1 MEAAYLPL
9 VLILTPAVA
18 GCLAPLIGKVSE
30 KGRDAFSVL
39 METLTLLIAVYAAYV
54 CFSGVAGG
62 VGIWDFA
69 LDRLSALIALRVTIL
84 GFAATLYSIHYISEE
99 PHLNRYYACLHF
111 FVAGMLGMVLTQ
123 NVAFM
128 YVFLEIMTVA
138 SCVLVAH
145 RTYKEA
151 AEAGYKYIVLCTIGA
166 LFVLLGVA
174 LTYQHFGTLS
184 LVAVEK
190 LAAADGVVPMFI
202 ALSIIFGFGLKAGM
216 VPLHAWLPDAH
227 AEAPSSISCLL
238 SGAMIHTAA
247 YAMAKVLFSLF
258 AVEAFGMIGLLL
270 VSFGVLSMIV
280 GTMLALVQTDMKRL
294 LAYSSVD
301 QMGFILLGFG
311 LGSVLG
317 AIGATYHILSH
328 CLGKGLLFLSAGAV
342 IKATGTRNFRELG
355 GLSSKMPVT
364 AVVSMIAALSLSGV
378 PPFSGFIS
386 EFLICK
392 AAFEAGHPILVLIM
406 LIVSVTTLAYLL
418 RFLHATFFGEPNGRS
433 ETAKEAPASML
444 VPMVILA
451 ALCILFGIFPTPVI
465 EFVRVACATLLGGA

>member
-1 MEAAYLPL
+1 MEAAQLPL

-18 GCLAPLIGKVSE
+18 GCLAPLIGRVSDR
-30 KGRDAFSVL
+30 GRDAFSVL
-39 METLTLLIAVYAAYV
+39 METLTLLIAAYATYV
-54 CFSGVAGG
+54 CFAGAAGG
-62 VGIWDFA
+62 VWDFV
-69 LDRLSALIALRVTIL
+69 LDRLNAFIALTVTIL
-84 GFAATLYSIHYISEE
+84 GFAATLYSVRYISEE

-111 FVAGMLGMVLTQ
+111 FVAGMLGMVFTQ
-123 NVAFM
+123 NVALM

-184 LVAVEK
+184 LTAVER
-190 LAAADGVVPMFI
+190 LTAVDGVVPMII
-202 ALSIIFGFGLKAGM
+202 ALSMIFGFGLKAGM

-247 YAMAKVLFSLF
+247 FAMAKVLYSLF
-258 AVEAFGMIGLLL
+258 AMDAFGMVGLIL

-280 GTMLALVQTDMKRL
+280 GTMLALVQTDIKRL

-317 AIGATYHILSH
+317 AIGAAYHILSH

-378 PPFSGFIS
+378 PPFSGFVS

-392 AAFEAGHPILVLIM
+392 AAFEAGHPILVLVM
-406 LIVSVTTLAYLL
+406 LIVSVVTLAYLL
-418 RFLHATFFGEPNGRS
+418 RFVHATFFGEPNGRS
-433 ETAKEAPASML
+433 EAAKEAPASML

-451 ALCILFGIFPTPVI
+451 ALCILFGIFPAPVI
-465 EFVRVACATLLGGA
+465 EFVRVACAALLGGA

>member
-1 MEAAYLPL
+1 
-9 VLILTPAVA
+9 
-18 GCLAPLIGKVSE
+18 
-30 KGRDAFSVL
+30 

-69 LDRLSALIALRVTIL
+69 LDRLSALIALTVTIL

-258 AVEAFGMIGLLL
+258 AAEAFGMIGLLL
-270 VSFGVLSMIV
+270 
-280 GTMLALVQTDMKRL
+280 
-294 LAYSSVD
+294 
-301 QMGFILLGFG
+301 
-311 LGSVLG
+311 
-317 AIGATYHILSH
+317 
-328 CLGKGLLFLSAGAV
+328 
-342 IKATGTRNFRELG
+342 
-355 GLSSKMPVT
+355 
-364 AVVSMIAALSLSGV
+364 
-378 PPFSGFIS
+378 
-386 EFLICK
+386 
-392 AAFEAGHPILVLIM
+392 
-406 LIVSVTTLAYLL
+406 
-418 RFLHATFFGEPNGRS
+418 
-433 ETAKEAPASML
+433 
-444 VPMVILA
+444 
-451 ALCILFGIFPTPVI
+451 
-465 EFVRVACATLLGGA
+465 